1 VARVTALVGQAR
13 IALENYTLRAP
24 IAGDVLVVNV
34 DPGQSM
40 DPSVVLMMLAD
51 LTDLLV
57 ETDVDEGYAT
67 QMKRGQPAVL
77 QLAGEG
83 EARPGRVGFVS
94 SRVDVATG
102 GLAVKLMFDESVAAP
117 IGMTVTANVVVDQQ
131 DATLILPRTAL
142 VTVDAIE
149 GVFLVKDG
157 TARFQA
163 VTVVDWPAA
172 RLIVTKGLAVGDAMI
187 VDGTGIEAGQAV
199 WVMVP

>member
-1 VARVTALVGQAR
+1 LVLA
-13 IALENYTLRAP
+13 
-24 IAGDVLVVNV
+24 V
-34 DPGQSM
+34 DPGQSV
-40 DPSVVLMMLAD
+40 DPSVVLMTLAD

-67 QMKRGQPAVL
+67 QIKRGQRTVL

-102 GLAVKLMFDESVAAP
+102 GLAVKLMFDEGVAAP
-117 IGMTVTANVVVDQQ
+117 IGLTVTANIVVDQQ
-131 DATLILPRTAL
+131 DAALTLPRTAL
-142 VTVDAIE
+142 VTVGSEE

-172 RLIVTKGLAVGDAMI
+172 RLIVTKGLAVGDTMI

-199 WVMVP
+199 RVMAP